1 MTFLL
6 SPIGDEKYFFITV
19 SYIKIDVFYIR
30 NNNNTI
36 KAGADDGIEQIE
48 GGGIILKCLQT
59 RTGIKFVLT

>member
-1 MTFLL
+1 MSSIIF
-6 SPIGDEKYFFITV
+6 
-19 SYIKIDVFYIR
+19 
-30 NNNNTI
+30 NNNQS